1 MSEPDK
7 LIVYGAAYAEIGE
20 AMKDYQEMQ
29 PLYIEGQMGEFDA
42 AIITKEP
49 SGMIIVSEAD
59 SSGRFKSAGKA
70 AVIGAVL
77 GIVFPPSALV
87 LAAVGG
93 AVGAATVSKHL
104 TRVDMKEIGEVLN
117 LGESGI
123 MLVTERLDENAGA
136 KLFPRAIRKR
146 AAWVEGDAAA
156 IKDAVKS
163 VPGAGTAEAI
173 NAAASGNE

>member
-1 MSEPDK
+1 MSESGK

-42 AIITKEP
+42 AIIVKEP

-70 AVIGAVL
+70 AVVGAVL
-77 GIVFPPSALV
+77 GIVFPPSALAM
-87 LAAVGG
+87 AAVGG
-93 AVGAATVSKHL
+93 AAGAAMVSKHL
-104 TRVDMKEIGEVLN
+104 KRSDMKEIGEVLN
-117 LGESGI
+117 PGESGI

-136 KLFPRAIRKR
+136 KLFGRAIRKK
-146 AAWVEGDAAA
+146 AAWVQGDAEAIKAA
-156 IKDAVKS
+156 IRQAA
-163 VPGAGTAEAI
+163 GQGTAESI
-173 NAAASGNE
+173 NAAASGTE